1 MYKFQNMTFFDKIK
15 WTLGILMVFALIVI
29 TNLIDK
35 NNFTRVK
42 DSVVS
47 IYEDRLVVNDLI
59 FEMAKLVQ
67 EKEMAIVLSNT
78 EFYAKKN
85 SNIDKKMQGFI
96 ERYEATKL
104 TVEERNVFN
113 DFKDN
118 IQSLSKMEA
127 SILENDFKEKETKL
141 TLIFEIKDNLYD
153 LTKIQLNE
161 GRRQMSISQKAIDKV
176 ELFTQIEIYIL
187 IFLAIVV
194 QIIVMYNPKKEK
206 SKSS

>member
-1 MYKFQNMTFFDKIK
+1 MTFFDKIK
-15 WTLGILMVFALIVI
+15 WTLGILMVFALIVF

-59 FEMAKLVQ
+59 FEMSKLVQ

-78 EFYAKKN
+78 EFYTKKN

-96 ERYEATKL
+96 EQYEATKL

-118 IQSLSKMEA
+118 IQFLSKTEA
-127 SILENDFKEKETKL
+127 SILENDFKEKETHL

-153 LTKIQLNE
+153 LNKIQLNE
-161 GRRQMSISQKAIDKV
+161 GRRQMAISQKAIDKV

-194 QIIVMYNPKKEK
+194 QIIVLYNPKKEK

>member
-1 MYKFQNMTFFDKIK
+1 MTFFDKIK
-15 WTLGILMVFALIVI
+15 WTLGILMVFALIVF

-59 FEMAKLVQ
+59 FEMSKLVQ

-78 EFYAKKN
+78 EFYTKKN

-96 ERYEATKL
+96 EQYEATKL

-118 IQSLSKMEA
+118 IQFLSKTEA
-127 SILENDFKEKETKL
+127 SILENDFKEKETHL

-161 GRRQMSISQKAIDKV
+161 GRRQMAISQKAIDKV

-194 QIIVMYNPKKEK
+194 QIIVLYNPKKEK

>member
-1 MYKFQNMTFFDKIK
+1 MTFFDKIK
-15 WTLGILMVFALIVI
+15 WTLGILMVFALIVF

-35 NNFTRVK
+35 NNFIRVK

-59 FEMAKLVQ
+59 FEMSKLVQ

-78 EFYAKKN
+78 EFYTKKN

-96 ERYEATKL
+96 EQYEATKL

-118 IQSLSKMEA
+118 IQFLSKTEA
-127 SILENDFKEKETKL
+127 SILENDFKEKETHL

-161 GRRQMSISQKAIDKV
+161 GRRQMAISQKAIDKV

-194 QIIVMYNPKKEK
+194 QIIVLYNPKKEK

>member
-1 MYKFQNMTFFDKIK
+1 MTFFDKIK

>member
-1 MYKFQNMTFFDKIK
+1 MTFFDKIK

-59 FEMAKLVQ
+59 FEMSKLVQ
-67 EKEMAIVLSNT
+67 EKEMAIVLSDVN
-78 EFYAKKN
+78 FYSTKN
-85 SNIDKKMQGFI
+85 NAINKKMQGFI
-96 ERYEATKL
+96 DRYETTKL
-104 TVEERNVFN
+104 TVLERRVF
-113 DFKDN
+113 DTFKEN
-118 IQSLSKMEA
+118 IENLSKFEKTL
-127 SILENDFKEKETKL
+127 IENNFKEKENPIN
-141 TLIFEIKDNLYD
+141 LIFEIKENLYD

-187 IFLAIVV
+187 IFLAVVV
-194 QIIVMYNPKKEK
+194 QIIVMYNPKKRN
-206 SKSS
+206 

>member
-1 MYKFQNMTFFDKIK
+1 MTFFDKIK

-59 FEMAKLVQ
+59 FEISKLVQ
-67 EKEMAIVLSNT
+67 EKEMAIVLSDVT
-78 EFYAKKN
+78 FYSKKN
-85 SNIDKKMQGFI
+85 SAIDKKMDGFI
-96 ERYEATKL
+96 DSYEATKL
-104 TVEERNVFN
+104 TVQERRVF
-113 DFKDN
+113 DAFKEN
-118 IQSLSKMEA
+118 IENLSKSEKT
-127 SILENDFKEKETKL
+127 IIQNTFKEKES
-141 TLIFEIKDNLYD
+141 LINLVFDIKENLYD

-161 GRRQMSISQKAIDKV
+161 GKRQMSISQKAIDKV

-187 IFLAIVV
+187 IFLAIVI
-194 QIIVMYNPKKEK
+194 QIIVMYNPKKRK
-206 SKSS
+206 LK

>member
-1 MYKFQNMTFFDKIK
+1 MTFFDKIK
-15 WTLGILMVFALIVI
+15 WILGILMVFALIVI

-59 FEMAKLVQ
+59 FEMSKLVQ
-67 EKEMAIVLSNT
+67 EKEMAIVLSDVN
-78 EFYAKKN
+78 FYSQKN
-85 SNIDKKMQGFI
+85 KIINERMIGFI
-96 ERYEATKL
+96 QSYEATKL
-104 TVEERNVFN
+104 TAEERRVFT

-118 IQSLSKMEA
+118 FDELSKSENKIIENNFKDKES
-127 SILENDFKEKETKL
+127 SIN
-141 TLIFEIKDNLYD
+141 LIFEIKDNLYD

-161 GRRQMSISQKAIDKV
+161 GQRQMSISQKAIDKV

-206 SKSS
+206 N

>member
-1 MYKFQNMTFFDKIK
+1 MNFYDKVK
-15 WTLGILMVFALIVI
+15 WVLGILMVFVLII
-29 TNLIDK
+29 TTNLLDK
-35 NNFTRVK
+35 NNFIRVK

-47 IYEDRLVVNDLI
+47 IYEDRLAVNDLI

-118 IQSLSKMEA
+118 IQSLSKMEV